1 MIKLSKHYDT
11 LTAPERLILAMDAM
25 ARGDQYEANLLGET
39 CPKFQYKEQRD
50 LAYTGKYQDLQTM
63 ALLHAAIFY
72 EVRGTMLAAMMLNHF
87 MPYGNMRSA
96 YERRRAELMA
106 HIAAWKRFCDY
117 AGFDPDTTLKAFGL
131 TLDPML
137 EDIPAVDVQPDEA
150 MIDEIFQSHLKI
162 WQS

>member
-1 MIKLSKHYDT
+1 MIKLSKHYNT

-72 EVRGTMLAAMMLNHF
+72 EVRGTMLAAMMLNLF
-87 MPYGNMRSA
+87 MPDGNTKATYKRW
-96 YERRRAELMA
+96 RAELMA
-106 HIAAWKRFCDY
+106 YIAAWQRFCDY
-117 AGFDPDTTLKAFGL
+117 AGFDPDTTLKAFGF

-137 EDIPAVDVQPDEA
+137 EDMPAGDTEPDEA
-150 MIDEIFQSHLKI
+150 MIDEIFQSHLRI

>member
-50 LAYTGKYQDLQTM
+50 LAYTGKYQDLQTI
-63 ALLHAAIFY
+63 ALLHAVIFY
-72 EVRGTMLAAMMLNHF
+72 EVRGAMLAAMMLNHF
-87 MPYGNMRSA
+87 MPDGNMRSA

-106 HIAAWKRFCDY
+106 HIAAWQRFCDY

-131 TLDPML
+131 KLDPML
-137 EDIPAVDVQPDEA
+137 EDTLPGDTEPDGS
-150 MIDEIFQSHLKI
+150 MIDEIFQSHLRI
-162 WQS
+162 WQ

>member
-11 LTAPERLILAMDAM
+11 LTAPERLILAIDAM

-72 EVRGTMLAAMMLNHF
+72 EVRGAMLAAMMLNHF
-87 MPYGNMRSA
+87 MPDGNMQSA
-96 YERRRAELMA
+96 YRRRRAELMA
-106 HIAAWKRFCDY
+106 YIAAWKRFCDY
-117 AGFDPDTTLKAFGL
+117 AGFDPDATLKAFGF

-150 MIDEIFQSHLKI
+150 MIDEIFQSHLRI

>member
-1 MIKLSKHYDT
+1 MNNISKHYDT

-63 ALLHAAIFY
+63 ALLHAAMFY
-72 EVRGTMLAAMMLNHF
+72 EVRGAMLVGVALNHF
-87 MPYGNMRSA
+87 MPDGRMRSA
-96 YERRRAELMA
+96 CERRRAELMA

-117 AGFDPDTTLKAFGL
+117 AGFDPDTTLKAFGI

-137 EDIPAVDVQPDEA
+137 EDMDADTQPDETL
-150 MIDEIFQSHLKI
+150 IDEIFQSHLRI

>member
-72 EVRGTMLAAMMLNHF
+72 ERRGAMLAAMMLYLF
-87 MPYGNMRSA
+87 MPDVNRRPAYG
-96 YERRRAELMA
+96 RRRAELME
-106 HIAAWKRFCDY
+106 HIAAWQRFCDY
-117 AGFDPDTTLKAFGL
+117 AGFDPDATLKAFGF

-137 EDIPAVDVQPDEA
+137 EDIPAVDAQPDEA
-150 MIDEIFQSHLKI
+150 MIDEIFQSYLRI
-162 WQS
+162 W